1 MKYKQ
6 EVSDHL
12 ETADQLIYTILRG
25 LRDRTITADD
35 TVNKLRQVRDLLKES
50 QHKVSIEYDNR

>member
-6 EVSDHL
+6 QVSDHL

-35 TVNKLRQVRDLLKES
+35 TVNKLRQVRDLLKEA

>member
-6 EVSDHL
+6 QVSDNL

-35 TVNKLRQVRDLLKES
+35 TVNKLRQVRDLLKDA

>member
-6 EVSDHL
+6 QVSDNL

-35 TVNKLRQVRDLLKES
+35 TVNKLRQVRDLLKEA